1 MRDGAS
7 MTSIRVRLLVSLLAL
22 LALAAVLMGAVTYRN
37 VLGETEAIFD
47 YQLQQMALS
56 LRDQGEIAA
65 AQADNFAD
73 AQLDFV
79 VQIWT
84 VDGRSIYASRAHS
97 SLPARALLGLA
108 TLNVEGHTWRTY
120 SVATRDRVIQIAQ
133 PVEIRE
139 RLAARAAWRS
149 VLPLL
154 LMAPFAAFVIWWL
167 AARNLAPLDRLTGEV
182 RSRDARSLAP
192 LVVTGLPDEVSP
204 LAGALNALL
213 ERLRL
218 SLDTQRAFVADAAH
232 ELRSPLTA
240 LKLQLELLRR
250 ASDDADRDA
259 ARDAIAEG
267 IDRATRLVEQ
277 LLALA
282 RSEPGAAPATMA
294 RVDLAEIARRAVA
307 ETVAFAASRG
317 VEFELVAEA
326 PAFVEG
332 DAVSLGLLVRNLA
345 DNAARYSPRR
355 SRVQV
360 SVVAGKAGTTLT
372 IDDAGPGIPEAERQR
387 VFVRFYRRA
396 EAGESGSGLGLAIVK
411 SVVGA
416 HGASVALDRSPQGG
430 LRVVVGFAAGGQRA
444 SLLTPA

>member
-1 MRDGAS
+1 
-7 MTSIRVRLLVSLLAL
+7 MTSIRVRLLVSLLGL
-22 LALAAVLMGAVTYRN
+22 LALAALLMGAVTYRN
-37 VLGETEAIFD
+37 VLAETEAIFD

-65 AQADNFAD
+65 AQADNLAD
-73 AQLDFV
+73 SQLDFV

-97 SLPARALLGLA
+97 SLPARALIGLA
-108 TLNVEGHTWRTY
+108 TLNVEGHAWRTY

-149 VLPLL
+149 VVPLL

-167 AARNLAPLDRLTGEV
+167 AARHLAPLERLAGDV
-182 RSRDARSLAP
+182 RSRDAQSLAP
-192 LVVTGLPDEVSP
+192 LAVADLPDEVSP

-213 ERLRL
+213 DRLRQ

-250 ASDDADRDA
+250 AGNDADRDA
-259 ARDAIAEG
+259 ARDAIAAG

-282 RSEPGAAPATMA
+282 RSEPGGAPPIRE
-294 RVDLAEIARRAVA
+294 RVDLAEIARRAIA

-317 VEFELVAEA
+317 VEFELAAEA
-326 PAFVEG
+326 PACVCG

-345 DNAARYSPRR
+345 DNAARYSPRG
-355 SRVQV
+355 SRVEV
-360 SVVAGKAGTTLT
+360 SVQRRGDEVVLVV
-372 IDDAGPGIPEAERQR
+372 DDAGPGIPEAERQR
-387 VFVRFYRRA
+387 VFDRFYRRA
-396 EAGESGSGLGLAIVK
+396 EGGESGSGLGLSIVR
-411 SVVGA
+411 SVATA
-416 HGASVALDRSPQGG
+416 HGAAIALERSPQGG
-430 LRVVVGFAAGGQRA
+430 LRVVVRFAASHDKAA
-444 SLLTPA
+444 SLTPA

>member
-1 MRDGAS
+1 
-7 MTSIRVRLLVSLLAL
+7 MTSIRVRLLASLLGL

-37 VLGETEAIFD
+37 VLAETEAIFD

-65 AQADNFAD
+65 AQADSFAD
-73 AQLDFV
+73 SQLDFV

-84 VDGRSIYASRAHS
+84 VDGRSIYASRPHS

-108 TLNVEGHTWRTY
+108 TLNVEGRAWRTY

-139 RLAARAAWRS
+139 RLAAHAAWRS
-149 VLPLL
+149 ILPLL
-154 LMAPFAAFVIWWL
+154 LMAPLAALVVWWL
-167 AARNLAPLDRLTGEV
+167 AAQNLAPRDRRAGEV
-182 RSRDARSLAP
+182 RSRDAQSLAP
-192 LVVTGLPDEVSP
+192 LAVGGLPDEVAP

-213 ERLRL
+213 DRLRL
-218 SLDTQRAFVADAAH
+218 SLDAQRAFVADAAH

-250 ASDDADRDA
+250 AGDDAERAA
-259 ARDAIAEG
+259 ARDAIAAG
-267 IDRATRLVEQ
+267 IERATRLVEQ

-282 RSEPGAAPATMA
+282 RSEPGAAPAVIE

-307 ETVAFAASRG
+307 ETVAFAASRR

-332 DAVSLGLLVRNLA
+332 DPVALGLLVRNLA
-345 DNAARYSPRR
+345 DNAARYSPQG
-355 SRVQV
+355 SRVEVAV
-360 SVVAGKAGTTLT
+360 SSDEAAVTLT

-387 VFVRFYRRA
+387 VFDRFYRRPQ
-396 EAGESGSGLGLAIVK
+396 AGESGSGLGLAIVK
-411 SVVGA
+411 SVA
-416 HGASVALDRSPQGG
+416 AMHGASVGLERSPQGG
-430 LRVVVGFAAGGQRA
+430 LRATVRFPAAGA
-444 SLLTPA
+444 VAALTPA

>member
-1 MRDGAS
+1 

-22 LALAAVLMGAVTYRN
+22 LFLAAAAMGAVTYRN
-37 VLGETEAIFD
+37 VLGETEALFD

-65 AQADNFAD
+65 AQADSFAD

-84 VDGRSIYASRAHS
+84 VDGRSIYASRPHS
-97 SLPARALLGLA
+97 SLPARALLGWA
-108 TLNVEGHTWRTY
+108 TLNVEGRAWRTY
-120 SVATRDRVIQIAQ
+120 SVATRERVIQIAQ

-149 VLPLL
+149 VVPLL
-154 LMAPFAAFVIWWL
+154 LMAPLAALAIWWL
-167 AARNLAPLDRLTGEV
+167 AARILAPLERLAGEV
-182 RSRDARSLAP
+182 RSRDAQSLAP
-192 LVVTGLPDEVSP
+192 LVLAGLPDEVSP
-204 LAGALNALL
+204 LARALNALL

-250 ASDDADRDA
+250 AGDDADREA
-259 ARDAIAEG
+259 ARAALAAG

-282 RSEPGAAPATMA
+282 RSEPGAAPVARE
-294 RVDLAEIARRAVA
+294 RVDLAEIARRGIA

-317 VEFELVAEA
+317 IEFELVASA
-326 PAFVEG
+326 PAFVQG
-332 DAVSLGLLVRNLA
+332 DAASLGLVVRNLA
-345 DNAARYSPRR
+345 DNAARYSPPG
-355 SRVQV
+355 SRVVV
-360 SVVAGKAGTTLT
+360 SAEAQAQAVTLT

-387 VFVRFYRRA
+387 VFDRFYRRA

-411 SVVGA
+411 SIAEA
-416 HGASVALDRSPQGG
+416 HGASVTLERSPLAG
-430 LRVVVGFAAGGQRA
+430 LRVVVRFPAAARL
-444 SLLTPA
+444 S